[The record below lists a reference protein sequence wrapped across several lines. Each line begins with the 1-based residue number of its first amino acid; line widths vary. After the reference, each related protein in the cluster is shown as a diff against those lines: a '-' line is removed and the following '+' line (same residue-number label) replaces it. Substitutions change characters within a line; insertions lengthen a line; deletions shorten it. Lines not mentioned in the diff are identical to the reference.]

1 MLTNAPNLEKN
12 GSKVVFSLL
21 KPALPGGRC
30 VVFPVGKSANIGMYG
45 EVFGYV
51 PEEAL
56 GEWKKRLEFG
66 SKKRRKLLPEKIHGL
81 S

>member
-1 MLTNAPNLEKN
+1 
-12 GSKVVFSLL
+12 
-21 KPALPGGRC
+21 
-30 VVFPVGKSANIGMYG
+30 MYG

-66 SKKRRKLLPEKIHGL
+66 SKKRRKLPPEKIHGL
-81 S
+81 YFSPFQMSEKQYLAKAPK

>member
-1 MLTNAPNLEKN
+1 
-12 GSKVVFSLL
+12 
-21 KPALPGGRC
+21 
-30 VVFPVGKSANIGMYG
+30 MYG

-66 SKKRRKLLPEKIHGL
+66 SKKKTEIAAGKNTWLVVKNTRHLF
-81 S
+81 

>member
-1 MLTNAPNLEKN
+1 
-12 GSKVVFSLL
+12 
-21 KPALPGGRC
+21 
-30 VVFPVGKSANIGMYG
+30 MYG

-66 SKKRRKLLPEKIHGL
+66 SKKRRKLPPEKYMACRKKYKALIL
-81 S
+81 K

>member
-1 MLTNAPNLEKN
+1 M
-12 GSKVVFSLL
+12 FSLL
-21 KPALPGGRC
+21 KLALPGGRC

-66 SKKRRKLLPEKIHGL
+66 SKKDGNCRRKKYMACRKKYKALILK
-81 S
+81 

>member
-1 MLTNAPNLEKN
+1 
-12 GSKVVFSLL
+12 
-21 KPALPGGRC
+21 
-30 VVFPVGKSANIGMYG
+30 MYG

-66 SKKRRKLLPEKIHGL
+66 SKKRRKLPPEKNTWLVVKIQGTYFKISALYFKIYGL
-81 S
+81 YFSPFQMSEKQYLAKAPK

>member
-1 MLTNAPNLEKN
+1 M
-12 GSKVVFSLL
+12 FSLL

-66 SKKRRKLLPEKIHGL
+66 SKKKTEIAAGKNTWLVVKNTRHLF
-81 S
+81 

>member
-1 MLTNAPNLEKN
+1 MPQTWRY

>member
-1 MLTNAPNLEKN
+1 
-12 GSKVVFSLL
+12 
-21 KPALPGGRC
+21 
-30 VVFPVGKSANIGMYG
+30 MYG

-66 SKKRRKLLPEKIHGL
+66 SKKDGNCRRKKYMACRKKYKALLEFNL
-81 S
+81 

>member
-1 MLTNAPNLEKN
+1 MLTNAPNLEKRQQ
-12 GSKVVFSLL
+12 GCVFIIETRI
-21 KPALPGGRC
+21 AGGRC

-66 SKKRRKLLPEKIHGL
+66 SKKRRKLPPEKIHGL